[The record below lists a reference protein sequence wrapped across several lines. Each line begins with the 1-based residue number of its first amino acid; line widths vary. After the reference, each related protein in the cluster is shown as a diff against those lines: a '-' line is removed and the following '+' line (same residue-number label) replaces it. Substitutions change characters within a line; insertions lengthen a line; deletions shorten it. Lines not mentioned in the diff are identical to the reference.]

1 MDNKGYKISP
11 LVVST
16 SQKSWNELETTD
28 FVDGEFSVNTQ
39 IGEKEQSYPVVLALT
54 KKVGEKEQRI
64 IVTGDADCISN
75 GELSTKRNGIGSA
88 NFDFITE
95 SFKWLSYGE
104 FPIET
109 FRPEPTDNSINIS
122 RKASPWIK
130 TTAMGIIPCILLF
143 TGLMIWSKRKKH

>member
-1 MDNKGYKISP
+1 M
-11 LVVST
+11 
-16 SQKSWNELETTD
+16 
-28 FVDGEFSVNTQ
+28 DGEFSVNTQ

-143 TGLMIWSKRKKH
+143 TGGRQDRSLYLRRQGFHADGETFPGIEKTWKILS